1 MMKNKTLR
9 EQVEVYAKK
18 KYKVIP
24 EQLPFNNEDYAIFRH
39 TVSGK
44 WFAVFIVK
52 SRRDFGLE
60 GEGKTEIMSVKIRD
74 PFFADMLLQQP
85 GYLRGFPSAKW
96 HWVSIVL
103 DGTVPFKDICQLL
116 DESFA
121 ATLSKP
127 QNKKVPLIKRQ

>member
-1 MMKNKTLR
+1 
-9 EQVEVYAKK
+9 
-18 KYKVIP
+18 
-24 EQLPFNNEDYAIFRH
+24 
-39 TVSGK
+39 
-44 WFAVFIVK
+44 
-52 SRRDFGLE
+52 
-60 GEGKTEIMSVKIRD
+60 MSVKIRD